1 MWTEIEQDDS
11 VLRAEQSVVDTLTDF
26 MMSYYKGRLPSV
38 DEIAASL
45 GVDPETVIAALS
57 SEEDEE

>member
-1 MWTEIEQDDS
+1 MLTEMEQDDAI
-11 VLRAEQSVVDTLTDF
+11 LRAEQSVVDTLADF
-26 MMSYYKGRLPSV
+26 MMSYYQGRLPSV
-38 DEIAASL
+38 GEIAASL